1 MDILIIIDNI
11 SQNYKWCHTFNA
23 IKRWI
28 IYWLNNSLI
37 QKNLKSVTIGK
48 TFPKPKLIKLDNDNL
63 KIEKIIDFFDSIII
77 KKTQSYDCI
86 NIKNIFDMCSKN
98 TFNKELFYKGGI
110 IENEIECKYS
120 DIYVF
125 CSILQSIL
133 TDNNVTYI
141 KKSLINDKIKDIKFT
156 NFSYRKCLPN
166 EPKILETVI
175 NQRYIDNYDL
185 YVEISTLLNLKPTKN
200 NFNSLNNSSINDT
213 LEKLF
218 EIEFEN
224 YKKSYLIN
232 KDIVTIYFN
241 YIEELNK
248 NHKFENI
255 TESCTNFIKYCINLV
270 RIILLEKFN
279 NINFNIPQGIFN
291 SNLPTDYVLEI
302 IKFYNLV
309 YPKILANHLETH
321 NKKPSF
327 SLRKINQLNFSDI
340 TLKNY
345 PNDDSTNY
353 LYSNTTMT
361 NWKQEYDNLNP
372 FGIALKYIP
381 HYLSYKGMYERELI
395 RTYPNMMISSI
406 SNNWLSLFDY
416 YQLVLGDI
424 DTGTKTKFNIN
435 EYVFID
441 NLHGETNIMLPL
453 YINYDH
459 WKIAKIYWSYHMT
472 FINEAFEF
480 DYVKRMDNIY
490 FLTIIKTINIISNTK
505 CNQNII
511 RLFVYILR
519 TGIQICI
526 DNKYSCNNKS
536 DYNKYFNLLLNSEN
550 LQSFNKFFIDYLIRV
565 IQSIL
570 TSTIQLQELTG
581 NINKLVEIYIKHLIN
596 FEYNKEA
603 FDIINAMNNEEK
615 LGVVEQLEEKINL
628 DILAFSELNKDL
640 EFFCKFMNKIYSIKK
655 FNQLIKFLDK
665 NNGCLP
671 IGESE
676 LNCEIIYTI
685 INSLVIENISKPSLD
700 IEKLIKN
707 TGLIDYI

>member
-11 SQNYKWCHTFNA
+11 SQNYKWCHTFNTL
-23 IKRWI
+23 KRWI
-28 IYWLNNSLI
+28 IYWLNNSLLK
-37 QKNLKSVTIGK
+37 KNLNSVSIGK
-48 TFPKPKLIKLDNDNL
+48 TFPEPKLIKLDNNSL
-63 KIEKIIDFFDSIII
+63 IIENIIDLFDSIII
-77 KKTQSYDCI
+77 KKTQTYDCI

-98 TFNKELFYKGGI
+98 TFNKSVEDDIK
-110 IENEIECKYS
+110 CKYS

-125 CSILQSIL
+125 CSILQIKL
-133 TDNNVTYI
+133 TDNNIIYI
-141 KKSLINDKIKDIKFT
+141 KNSLTNDKIKNIKFT

-166 EPKILETVI
+166 EPKILETII
-175 NQRYIDNYDL
+175 NQRDMDNYDL
-185 YVEISTLLNLKPTKN
+185 FVEISTLLNLKAETN
-200 NFNSLNNSSINDT
+200 DFNNSNNSNINIT

-218 EIEFEN
+218 EIEFELL
-224 YKKSYLIN
+224 KSSIN

-241 YIEELNK
+241 YIDELNK
-248 NHKFENI
+248 NNNHKFENI
-255 TESCTNFIKYCINLV
+255 TESCANFIKYCINWL
-270 RIILLEKFN
+270 RIKILEKFN
-279 NINFNIPQGIFN
+279 NINFNIPQGVFN

-309 YPKILANHLETH
+309 YPKILENHLETH

-327 SLRKINQLNFSDI
+327 SLGKINQLNFSDI

-361 NWKQEYDNLNP
+361 NWKQEYENLNP

-381 HYLSYKGMYERELI
+381 HYLSYKGMYERNVI
-395 RTYPNMMISSI
+395 KTYPNMMISSI

-416 YQLVLGDI
+416 YQLISADI
-424 DTGTKTKFNIN
+424 DTGTKTKFSVN

-453 YINYDH
+453 YINSEH

-490 FLTIIKTINIISNTK
+490 FLTIIKTINNISNTK

-526 DNKYSCNNKS
+526 DNKYSYNNKS
-536 DYNKYFNLLLNSEN
+536 DYDKYFNLLLNSEN

-570 TSTIQLQELTG
+570 TSTIQLQDLIS

-603 FDIINAMNNEEK
+603 FDIINAMNNKEK
-615 LGVVEQLEEKINL
+615 LGVLEELEEKINL
-628 DILAFSELNKDL
+628 DILAFSELKKDL
-640 EFFCKFMNKIYSIKK
+640 EFFWNLMNKIYSIKK
-655 FNQLIKFLDK
+655 FNQLIKFLDN

-676 LNCEIIYTI
+676 LNCEIIDTI
-685 INSLVIENISKPSLD
+685 INKLVIENLSKSTLD
-700 IEKLIKN
+700 IKKLIKS
-707 TGLIDYI
+707 TGLIDYIEI